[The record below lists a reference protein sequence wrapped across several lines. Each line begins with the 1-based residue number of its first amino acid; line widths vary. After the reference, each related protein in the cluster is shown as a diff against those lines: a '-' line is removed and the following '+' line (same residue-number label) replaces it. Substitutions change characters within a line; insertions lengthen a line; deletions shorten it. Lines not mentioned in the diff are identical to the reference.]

1 MMNIIHDRGDQVEKL
16 WKLNR
21 VINILDVLESKE
33 VDREITII
41 IQKGTSKLV
50 IPSF

>member
-1 MMNIIHDRGDQVEKL
+1 MMNIIHGRGDQVEKL

-33 VDREITII
+33 VEITITT
-41 IQKGTSKLV
+41 QRGTSKLV